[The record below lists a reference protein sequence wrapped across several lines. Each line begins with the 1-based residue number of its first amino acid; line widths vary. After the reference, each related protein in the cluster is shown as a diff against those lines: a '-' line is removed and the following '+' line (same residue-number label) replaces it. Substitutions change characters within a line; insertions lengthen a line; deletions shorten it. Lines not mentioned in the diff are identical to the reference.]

1 MSQMSLTGEGDGY
14 APNSGRP
21 AYDEIRPLSVRMR
34 DSVRAQLAV
43 LAQLN
48 NRSVTEETRL
58 ALEHWVEK
66 AKTDPSLKER
76 ADRVRAEIDR
86 EVELKRRSA
95 ERDAEHRRQAI
106 AAVLGVDGMPPE
118 LDEESGVQASAEAEY
133 EPESEP
139 DDVEITE
146 QSEPVGQEESASE
159 PDTPSAEDSAPVP
172 GDNAAAT
179 ETPVK
184 QARIQRRKAG

>member
-1 MSQMSLTGEGDGY
+1 MSQMFITGDGDGY
-14 APNSGRP
+14 APNAGRP

-34 DSVRAQLAV
+34 DSVRAQLDV

-86 EVELKRRSA
+86 EVEQKRRSA
-95 ERDAEHRRQAI
+95 ERDAQHRRQAI
-106 AAVLGVDGMPPE
+106 AAVLGVDGTQPE
-118 LDEESGVQASAEAEY
+118 QDDEFDMQASEEAEY
-133 EPESEP
+133 DPESEAE
-139 DDVEITE
+139 DVEFTE
-146 QSEPVGQEESASE
+146 QAEPVESEEPAFAQDA
-159 PDTPSAEDSAPVP
+159 PPAEDANPEPS
-172 GDNAAAT
+172 DNAEAT

-184 QARIQRRKAG
+184 RARAPRRKAS

>member
-34 DSVRAQLAV
+34 DSVRAQLDV

-86 EVELKRRSA
+86 EVEQKRRSA
-95 ERDAEHRRQAI
+95 ERDAQHRRQAI
-106 AAVLGVDGMPPE
+106 AAVLGVEGTQPE
-118 LDEESGVQASAEAEY
+118 PDNEFDVQVSEEAEY
-133 EPESEP
+133 DSESEF
-139 DDVEITE
+139 DDVEVTE
-146 QSEPVGQEESASE
+146 QAESMEQEESASE
-159 PDTPSAEDSAPVP
+159 QDIPPTEDAAPEPD
-172 GDNAAAT
+172 DNAEAT

-184 QARIQRRKAG
+184 QARISRRKAS

>member
-1 MSQMSLTGEGDGY
+1 MSQMSITGEGDGY

-34 DSVRAQLAV
+34 DSIRAQLDV

-58 ALEHWVEK
+58 ALEHWVER

-86 EVELKRRSA
+86 EVEQKRRSA
-95 ERDAEHRRQAI
+95 ERDAQHRHQAI
-106 AAVLGVDGMPPE
+106 AAVLGVDGTQPE
-118 LDEESGVQASAEAEY
+118 PDDESDVQASDEAERD
-133 EPESEP
+133 PESEF
-139 DDVEITE
+139 DNGELTE
-146 QSEPVGQEESASE
+146 KVEPVEQEESASE
-159 PDTPSAEDSAPVP
+159 QDALPAE
-172 GDNAAAT
+172 AT
-179 ETPVK
+179 EMPVK
-184 QARIQRRKAG
+184 QARTPRRKAS

>member
-1 MSQMSLTGEGDGY
+1 MSQMSLTGDGDGY
-14 APNSGRP
+14 VPDSGRP

-34 DSVRAQLAV
+34 DSVRAQLDV

-86 EVELKRRSA
+86 EVEQKRRSA
-95 ERDAEHRRQAI
+95 ERDAQHRRQAV
-106 AAVLGVDGMPPE
+106 AAVLGVDGTQPE
-118 LDEESGVQASAEAEY
+118 LDDEFDVQASEEAEH
-133 EPESEP
+133 EPDSEP
-139 DDVEITE
+139 DVGFAES
-146 QSEPVGQEESASE
+146 SEPEESASE
-159 PDTPSAEDSAPVP
+159 QDAPPIEDANTEP
-172 GDNAAAT
+172 GDNAEAT

-184 QARIQRRKAG
+184 QARTPRRKAS

>member
-1 MSQMSLTGEGDGY
+1 MSQTSLTEEGDGY
-14 APNSGRP
+14 VPRSRRP
-21 AYDEIRPLSVRMR
+21 QHDEIRPLSVRMR
-34 DSVRAQLAV
+34 DSIRAQLDV

-86 EVELKRRSA
+86 EVEQKRRSA

-118 LDEESGVQASAEAEY
+118 LDDESGVQASTEAEY

-159 PDTPSAEDSAPVP
+159 PDTPSAEDSTPEP

-179 ETPVK
+179 KTPVK
-184 QARIQRRKAG
+184 QARIQRRKAS

>member
-1 MSQMSLTGEGDGY
+1 MSQMSITGDADGY
-14 APNSGRP
+14 VPNSARP

-34 DSVRAQLAV
+34 DSVRAQLDV

-86 EVELKRRSA
+86 EVEQRRRSA

-106 AAVLGVDGMPPE
+106 AAVLGVDGLPPE
-118 LDEESGVQASAEAEY
+118 SDDEFDVEASKEAEHDP
-133 EPESEP
+133 EP
-139 DDVEITE
+139 
-146 QSEPVGQEESASE
+146 
-159 PDTPSAEDSAPVP
+159 
-172 GDNAAAT
+172 
-179 ETPVK
+179 
-184 QARIQRRKAG
+184 RQRRDARQAGTRPAPQGELNHHQGSRPRS